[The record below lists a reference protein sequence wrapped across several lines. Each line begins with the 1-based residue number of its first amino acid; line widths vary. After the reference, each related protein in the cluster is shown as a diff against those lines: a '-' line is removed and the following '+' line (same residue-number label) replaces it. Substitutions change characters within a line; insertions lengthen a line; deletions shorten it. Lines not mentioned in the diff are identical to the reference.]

1 MYKCVIIDDEPI
13 AVRVI
18 KKHLAAFTGFEIV
31 AECNN
36 AMEALPVLT
45 KEDVDLLFCDIQMPQ
60 ITGVDFIRSLSNPP
74 KVIFTT
80 AYRDYAI
87 DAFELNVVDYLL
99 KPISF
104 ERFTK
109 AINHYLELESNT
121 FNNQTQNVQE
131 IQEDKDFI
139 FLKADKKHYKINLS
153 DILYFESL
161 GDYVIVFTQ
170 NKKIITK
177 ERISHL
183 AENLPQNKFIQIH
196 RSFIV
201 SVLKI
206 ESIGPGFVEINKKK
220 LPVGRNYKPL
230 LNELMQNGKTFH

>member
-1 MYKCVIIDDEPI
+1 MYRCIIIDDEPI
-13 AVRVI
+13 AIRVI
-18 KKHLAAFTGFEIV
+18 KNHLAAFNNFEIV

-36 AMEALPVLT
+36 ALEAIPILQ
-45 KEDVDLLFCDIQMPQ
+45 KEKVDLLFCDIQMPQ
-60 ITGVDFIRSLSNPP
+60 ITGVDFVRSLSHPP

-80 AYRDYAI
+80 AYRDYAV

-109 AINHYLELESNT
+109 AINYFLEQQKQKETTLPHNETESK
-121 FNNQTQNVQE
+121 
-131 IQEDKDFI
+131 IRDYI

-161 GDYVIVFTQ
+161 GDYVIAFTLD
-170 NKKIITK
+170 KKIVTK

-183 AENLPQNKFIQIH
+183 AENLPTNQFIQIH
-196 RSFIV
+196 RSHIV
-201 SVLKI
+201 SIDKI
-206 ESIGPGFVEINKKK
+206 ESLGPGFVEINNKK

-230 LNELMQNGKTFH
+230 LNNMMQNS

>member
-1 MYKCVIIDDEPI
+1 MYRCIIIDDEPI
-13 AVRVI
+13 AIRVI
-18 KKHLAAFTGFEIV
+18 RNHLSVFTDFEIV

-36 AMEALPVLT
+36 ALEAMPVLQ
-45 KEDVDLLFCDIQMPQ
+45 KENIDLLFCDIQMPQ
-60 ITGVDFIRSLSNPP
+60 ITGVDFIRSLVHPP

-109 AINHYLELESNT
+109 AINHFLVLQTSSNESVS
-121 FNNQTQNVQE
+121 FEQE
-131 IQEDKDFI
+131 TRDFI
-139 FLKADKKHYKINLS
+139 FLKADKKHHKVNLT

-161 GDYVIVFTQ
+161 GDYVIAYTADQ
-170 NKKIITK
+170 KIVTK

-183 AENLPQNKFIQIH
+183 SDLLPAKWFLQIH
-196 RSFIV
+196 RGYIV
-201 SVLKI
+201 SVDKI
-206 ESIGPGFVEINKKK
+206 ESIGAGFVEIKGKK
-220 LPVGRNYKPL
+220 LPVGRYYKPGLQKL
-230 LNELMQNGKTFH
+230 LSQ